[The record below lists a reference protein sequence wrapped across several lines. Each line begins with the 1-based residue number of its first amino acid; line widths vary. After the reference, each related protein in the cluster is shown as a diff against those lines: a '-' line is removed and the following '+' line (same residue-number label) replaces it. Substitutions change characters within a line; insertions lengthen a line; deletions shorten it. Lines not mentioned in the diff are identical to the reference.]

1 VRQPCTYGCGLG
13 LTAPPHIPAA
23 ALKPGD
29 ARQISICAAAA
40 AGDLDL
46 VKCYISGTH
55 GQAHS
60 RALLQPCDAL
70 LQPCD
75 ALPAGLPVTDIN
87 SVDDDGMTPLH
98 HAAL

>member
-1 VRQPCTYGCGLG
+1 
-13 LTAPPHIPAA
+13 
-23 ALKPGD
+23 LKPSD
-29 ARQISICAAAA
+29 AQQISICAAAA

-55 GQAHS
+55 GQEHS
-60 RALLQPCDAL
+60 RAL